1 MNVDRLSIR
10 ERPRGLPLMRQWWGK
25 LLFMHWPVR
34 AELLRPLVPVPLQ
47 LDTFEGRAW
56 VGLVPFTMWGVRP
69 HLLPPF
75 PGLSAFHELNVRT
88 YVHYKGVPGVWFM
101 SMDANSAFSVW
112 GARRFFHL
120 PYFNARMG
128 LEQKGRTINYG
139 SERTQASAPPAAFR
153 AEWAFGEPL
162 EQSEPGSLA
171 FFLTERYCLYS
182 SRRGELY
189 RCRVFHPPW
198 PLRRAEVSAF
208 DSTMLEALGLPTPEG
223 EPLLHYADRLKTDI
237 WPLRRVRA
245 ATREHAFEH
254 AEATESFG

>member
-1 MNVDRLSIR
+1 
-10 ERPRGLPLMRQWWGK
+10 
-25 LLFMHWPVR
+25 
-34 AELLRPLVPVPLQ
+34 
-47 LDTFEGRAW
+47 
-56 VGLVPFTMWGVRP
+56 
-69 HLLPPF
+69 
-75 PGLSAFHELNVRT
+75 
-88 YVHYKGVPGVWFM
+88 M
-101 SMDANSAFSVW
+101 SMDANSAFGVW

-128 LEQKGRTINYG
+128 LEQRGRTINYG
-139 SERTQASAPPAAFR
+139 SERTHRDAPPAAFR
-153 AEWAFGEPL
+153 AEWSFGEPL

-182 SRRGELY
+182 SRREELY

-223 EPLLHYADRLKTDI
+223 EPLVHYADRIKTDI

-254 AEATESFG
+254 VGATESFG